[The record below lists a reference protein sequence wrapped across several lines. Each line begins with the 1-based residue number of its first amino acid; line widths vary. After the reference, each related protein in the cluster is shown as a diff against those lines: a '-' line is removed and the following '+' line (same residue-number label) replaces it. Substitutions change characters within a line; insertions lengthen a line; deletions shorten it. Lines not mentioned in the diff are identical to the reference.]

1 MVYLLSDSEDD
12 DEIRI
17 LATQDNFGLASADDP
32 GLLHTPSH
40 EEALIEAYES
50 TEIQAVDA
58 LKGYIS
64 AGNPRRIAQYV
75 ASQADMMLMR
85 TETRG
90 LIDKPEL
97 HSMCCGQWLMGS
109 PFNAY
114 MTEIVRFLNA
124 QATTRKTLFIDC
136 YTAMQ
141 IRYPG
146 DGNKAWRLNRKKV
159 EAFGRNKIWEYDDV
173 TMPYNHGQ
181 SHWSW
186 ITLSIADRYVFIF
199 IFQSASAGPFHHHL
213 LLLNPFS
220 LYLLGPSDR
229 LLLLRGTPPE
239 RQPLFHQS
247 DSFAQRDGAPPE
259 TQLPSYLYF

>member
-124 QATTRKTLFIDC
+124 QATTRKI
-136 YTAMQ
+136 YSS
-141 IRYPG
+141 G
-146 DGNKAWRLNRKKV
+146 W
-159 EAFGRNKIWEYDDV
+159 
-173 TMPYNHGQ
+173 
-181 SHWSW
+181 
-186 ITLSIADRYVFIF
+186 
-199 IFQSASAGPFHHHL
+199 
-213 LLLNPFS
+213 
-220 LYLLGPSDR
+220 
-229 LLLLRGTPPE
+229 
-239 RQPLFHQS
+239 
-247 DSFAQRDGAPPE
+247 
-259 TQLPSYLYF
+259 